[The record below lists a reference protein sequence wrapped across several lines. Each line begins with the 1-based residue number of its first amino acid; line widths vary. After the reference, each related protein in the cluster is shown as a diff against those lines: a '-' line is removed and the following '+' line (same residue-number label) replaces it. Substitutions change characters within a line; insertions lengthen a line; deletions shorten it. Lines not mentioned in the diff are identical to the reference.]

1 MKLFSLEVPAYK
13 VVLGGER
20 QIMGYESLYM
30 VSVPIFIE
38 FPRLPGDTG
47 NRVGCTIF
55 EREGQKNV

>member
-1 MKLFSLEVPAYK
+1 
-13 VVLGGER
+13 
-20 QIMGYESLYM
+20 MGYESLYM